1 MPHMHFSQQTVS
13 AQHAPVA
20 AHHVVLCRV
29 PNHDALLGCNPPG
42 VADVQQRCGAGLV
55 GELTLA
61 GDGRQEGR
69 HGQVVLVEVVHAA
82 GDMKGTESVRNQ

>member
-1 MPHMHFSQQTVS
+1 M
-13 AQHAPVA
+13 
-20 AHHVVLCRV
+20 
-29 PNHDALLGCNPPG
+29 
-42 VADVQQRCGAGLV
+42 QQRCGAGLV